1 MTFRTLYN
9 PFEKYSETR
18 LLISGIVMLFFFS
31 ILGFYLK
38 ARFDGII
45 DMHIVENIA
54 WYEPL
59 IDNVFNTVA
68 LFAVFFTFGKKINPK
83 TRAIDILNASLI
95 ARIPIYLI
103 SLGNIGGTINKATQN
118 ILNQIDFDNL
128 HNPHNPPKFEML
140 DLVITLFFAIF
151 SIAMLVWMIALFWNG
166 FRIATNT
173 KGTRNVILF
182 IVLFVLAYI
191 ISKVLVLNFNL

>member
-1 MTFRTLYN
+1 MNFKFVYN

-18 LLISGIVMLFFFS
+18 LLIWGMTVLFLFS
-31 ILGFYLK
+31 LLGFCLH

-45 DMHIVENIA
+45 DMHIVESLT

-59 IDNVFNTVA
+59 IDNFLNTIV
-68 LFAVFFTFGKKINPK
+68 LFGVFFVFGKIINPK

>member
-95 ARIPIYLI
+95 SRIPIYLI
-103 SLGNIGGTINKATQN
+103 SLGNIGGMIHKTTQN
-118 ILNQIDFDNL
+118 ILDKIDFDNL
-128 HNPHNPPKFEML
+128 QNPPQFEMS
-140 DLVITLFFAIF
+140 DLLITMIFALFSVTFLI
-151 SIAMLVWMIALFWNG
+151 WMIALFWNG
-166 FRIATNT
+166 FRVATNA
-173 KGTRNVILF
+173 KGMRNVVF
-182 IVLFVLAYI
+182 FVMLFVLAYI
-191 ISKVLVLNFNL
+191 ISKVLVLIFNV